1 MRKERDKEWADY
13 YDQVNILDELL
24 EEPAEFRL
32 GEQLRRDILSKK
44 RKRKL
49 QNITIKLDPL
59 QVKAIRKLAT
69 TKSIPYQ
76 TLIRHWLSEEIK
88 KELNLSK

>member
-1 MRKERDKEWADY
+1 VKKERDKRWADY
-13 YDQVNILDELL
+13 YDQINILDELL
-24 EEPAEFRL
+24 EESAEFNV
-32 GEQLRRDILSKK
+32 GERLRRDILSKK

-49 QNITIKLDPL
+49 QNITIKIDPL
-59 QVKAIRKLAT
+59 QVQAIRKLAT

>member
-1 MRKERDKEWADY
+1 MKKARDKEWADY

-24 EEPAEFRL
+24 EEPVEFRL
-32 GEQLRRDILSKK
+32 GERLRRDILSKK

-49 QNITIKLDPL
+49 QNITVKIDPL

-76 TLIRHWLSEEIK
+76 TLIRHWLSQEIR
-88 KELNLSK
+88 KELNLMK

>member
-1 MRKERDKEWADY
+1 MKEKDKPWADY

-24 EEPAEFRL
+24 EEPVKFNL
-32 GEQLRRDILSKK
+32 GERLHRDILSKK

-49 QNITIKLDPL
+49 ENLTIKIDPL
-59 QVKAIRKLAT
+59 QVRAIRKLAT

-76 TLIRHWLSEEIK
+76 TLIRHWLSKEIK
-88 KELNLSK
+88 KELNLL

>member
-1 MRKERDKEWADY
+1 LKKERDRQWADY

-24 EEPAEFRL
+24 EEPVEFDL
-32 GEQLRRDILSKK
+32 SEKLRRDIRSKK

-49 QNITIKLDPL
+49 QNVTIKIDPL
-59 QVKAIRKLAT
+59 QVLAIRKLAT

-88 KELNLSK
+88 KELSRIR